1 MRLHRFALVIVAS
14 TALLVVLIDQLSKLW
29 VVDNLSVKP
38 SQVLIEGFLRLRYTR
53 NTGAA
58 FGFFQGGTGMLS
70 VAAIA
75 IVAAIIFSATRMGSS
90 NRRTLLSMGL
100 IVGGAVGN
108 LADRLRLG
116 FVVDFIE
123 VYGPRLEIGNSI
135 YTWPVFNAADSA
147 ISIGV
152 VLLIATM
159 LFGGTPEPAPTHT
172 NLEQSEATSPPQPT
186 EAYATPTNDRQ
197 PTSAH

>member
-1 MRLHRFALVIVAS
+1 MRLHRLALVIIAA
-14 TALLVVLIDQLSKLW
+14 TALLVVIIDQLSKLW

-58 FGFFQGGTGMLS
+58 FGFFQGGTGLLS

-75 IVAAIIFSATRMGSS
+75 IVVAIIFSATRMGSS
-90 NRRTLLSMGL
+90 NRLTLLSMGL
-100 IVGGAVGN
+100 IVGGALGN

-123 VYGPRLEIGNSI
+123 VYGPRIEIGNSI
-135 YTWPVFNAADSA
+135 YTWPVFNVADSA

-152 VLLIATM
+152 VLLVATM
-159 LFGGTPEPAPTHT
+159 LFGGDPEPRIAPT
-172 NLEQSEATSPPQPT
+172 NLEQPEIAPPPN
-186 EAYATPTNDRQ
+186 EAYATPANDRQ
-197 PTSAH
+197 PTSAR

>member
-1 MRLHRFALVIVAS
+1 MRLHRLALVIVAT
-14 TALLVVLIDQLSKLW
+14 TALLVVIIDQLSKLW

-58 FGFFQGGTGMLS
+58 FGFFQGGTGLLS

-75 IVAAIIFSATRMGSS
+75 IVVAIIFSATRMGNT
-90 NRRTLLSMGL
+90 NRLTLLSMGL
-100 IVGGAVGN
+100 IVGGALGN

-123 VYGPRLEIGNSI
+123 VYGPRIEIDNSI

-152 VLLIATM
+152 VLLVATM
-159 LFGGTPEPAPTHT
+159 LFGGTPEPKAT
-172 NLEQSEATSPPQPT
+172 NLEQPEITPPPPPN
-186 EAYATPTNDRQ
+186 EAYATPANDRQ
-197 PTSAH
+197 STSAS